1 MTWPYRLFW
10 ILCVSLVCLACS
22 RQDDT
27 MPTTRTDVP
36 DEQMDSVRIVSQAGQ
51 RLEYTL
57 EAVHIDHWKERRMMA
72 ADTVTVQ
79 TYNAEG
85 VLQATLRA
93 DHAELDEAE
102 DILTA
107 RHHVVIVN
115 SQGDSLLTEYVVWNR
130 ATDIIESDQPI
141 TVIRQDGVFRG
152 NGVRTNIEFSDIVSS
167 GISGEGTTPDSLEK
181 SL

>member
-1 MTWPYRLFW
+1 
-10 ILCVSLVCLACS
+10 
-22 RQDDT
+22 
-27 MPTTRTDVP
+27 
-36 DEQMDSVRIVSQAGQ
+36 
-51 RLEYTL
+51 
-57 EAVHIDHWKERRMMA
+57 VHIDHWKERRMMA

-152 NGVRTNIEFSDIVSS
+152 NGVRTNIEFFGHREQRHQRRGHHARLAGEEPVRRLLWLLLVLAACSLASQEVRVVSHCECRLAARGCGS
-167 GISGEGTTPDSLEK
+167 PTTNM
-181 SL
+181 